1 MSRAR
6 LVITAV
12 TVEKR
17 PVSEVARS
25 YGVARSWIYTLLA
38 RYRAE
43 GDAAFEPRSRRPGTS
58 PRAISADTADLI
70 VRLRKELTDQGMDA
84 GPVTIAWHLEHH
96 HRTRVSPATIS
107 RHLTRRGLI
116 TPEPKKRPKSSLH
129 QIPGRPAQ

>member
-1 MSRAR
+1 MSGAR

-43 GDAAFEPRSRRPGTS
+43 GDAAFEPRSRRPKAS
-58 PRAISADTADLI
+58 PRAISADTADVIIRQLQGPLQFLNMTKPSCAARAALLI
-70 VRLRKELTDQGMDA
+70 LA
-84 GPVTIAWHLEHH
+84 GALLA
-96 HRTRVSPATIS
+96 SCSA
-107 RHLTRRGLI
+107 
-116 TPEPKKRPKSSLH
+116 
-129 QIPGRPAQ
+129 PAQQNV